1 MAQENSLQ
9 GTLTN
14 AFWKGMENVYTS
26 IPGIVVR
33 VRDNLQNLAIDV
45 QPAINIKKEDGT
57 VQDRP
62 VILNVPVQMPSG
74 REGGLTHNISVGDPV
89 WLMFSMVGIDLWKR
103 GNGMPT
109 TSSDFRKFDKRD
121 CVAIPSPFPFSES
134 VNNPEKHLW
143 EHNPNDVVLY
153 HGLGSA
159 EETEIRLH
167 RGGGVT
173 INTNQEVTVNAD
185 VARVNVQTLLVD
197 AAHTDWV
204 GNINYVGTLTING
217 VPYQSHVH
225 SGVQSGPSNTGGVV

>member
-1 MAQENSLQ
+1 MAQEKSLQ
-9 GTLTN
+9 GTLTKN
-14 AFWKGMENVYTS
+14 FWSGMENVYTS

-185 VARVNVQTLLVD
+185 VAQVNVKTLLVD

-217 VPYQSHVH
+217 VPYQSHIH